1 MSKQRKKEGI
11 RNSGLDINTVRA
23 RDLLKKEK
31 PVLSIE
37 RTTMLDFLLG
47 ALIGLLV
54 GLIIGKYFV

>member
-1 MSKQRKKEGI
+1 MKKSEKKEV
-11 RNSGLDINTVRA
+11 REFDINTVRP

-31 PVLSIE
+31 PAGLIQK
-37 RTTMLDFLLG
+37 TTLMDFLFG

>member
-1 MSKQRKKEGI
+1 MKK
-11 RNSGLDINTVRA
+11 SGKKGVREFDINTVRP

-31 PVLSIE
+31 PVSLIQK
-37 RTTMLDFLLG
+37 TTMMDFLLG